1 MFAKKEWRRKMKKLF
16 VLLAVLA
23 LFMMS
28 FGSCESLSSE
38 SAYNIGYTAGYLG
51 AEISS

>member
-1 MFAKKEWRRKMKKLF
+1 MKKFF

-23 LFMMS
+23 LFMLS
-28 FGSCESLSSE
+28 FGSCETLSDE